1 MRFMYKFS
9 AKAGDVHLC
18 KTVLNAIYSDKLLK
32 FNNNLYYYN
41 EGGLGYADSSI
52 TFQVIECYRRG
63 SFPICGVNLIDKDF
77 LSLKDGSRIFRLD
90 EMGIKVALKFTQEEI
105 LKCVVSG
112 GELNFMDFNLRS
124 IDILRRSSNEMEE
137 NLVGK
142 FGLRLKI

>member
-1 MRFMYKFS
+1 MYKFS